1 MANSYGVQT
10 VPEWAKYGWYD
21 VENGEWTGGW
31 FRTREEA
38 EAEAKAHKDDPEV
51 VSGDFGIY
59 STDPNDSG
67 VPLT

>member
-10 VPEWAKYGWYD
+10 VPEWAEVWMVRRGKWRMDRRLVSHPRGS
-21 VENGEWTGGW
+21 
-31 FRTREEA
+31 